1 MFFLTI
7 ILFTLQFVNSQ
18 VCNVATNIVTLDQRS
33 PEVKDRV
40 DCHPEPGAFREKCE
54 ERGCVWGE
62 VEERGAPW
70 CYYPPDYGYV
80 MAGEPV
86 TTPMGYIVHLVR
98 SAQASMFGEEAD
110 SVWLSLEMQTETRIR
125 IKITD
130 DKQRFEV
137 PIKIGGD
144 GLRHNFTDVDVQ
156 FSNSPVFGLRISRRS
171 TGELLLDTGV
181 PGLVFSDQFIQMPL
195 RISDTAAV
203 FGWGENEQHSLR
215 HDLDWRSWALY
226 ARDQPPDGAANMY
239 GVHPSL
245 TLLDRSGAATGLL
258 FLNSAAQELALTPAP
273 GLVYRT
279 IGGLLDMFVFLGPG
293 PEEVVAQYTEAVG
306 RYYIPPYWSL
316 GFHLCRYGYGDLG
329 AMRAAVER
337 MREYDIPQDAQWGDI
352 DIMDRSLDFT
362 ISQDRFGGL
371 AEYVD
376 ILKAEGVKFVTILD
390 PCISTG
396 EPNCTYRPFDLGQEL
411 DVWVKKPSG
420 EPLTGQVWPLDPV
433 YFPDYTN
440 PRTKVWWQQ
449 LITEFHETIKYD
461 GLWIDMNEPSNF
473 YPGDLYEGCA
483 GNNVNFPPYVPG
495 IREASSGNGLADKSL
510 CGDSLHHLGRHY
522 DVHNMFGWS
531 QSQPTL
537 AGVREATGGRGL
549 VLSRSTFVGSG
560 QWVAHWLGD
569 NFSNWDN
576 LRYSI
581 IGMLQFNQF
590 GIPFVG
596 ADICG
601 FIGNTEE
608 ELCLR
613 WHQLGAFYPFSRNHN
628 ALGSID
634 QDPGVWGAETAA
646 IIRTALSLRYWLL
659 PLLYTLFYRH
669 KVEGGTV
676 ARPLWHEFPT
686 DTNTW
691 DIDTQFLWGRG
702 LLISPVLEDC

>member
-1 MFFLTI
+1 M
-7 ILFTLQFVNSQ
+7 
-18 VCNVATNIVTLDQRS
+18 
-33 PEVKDRV
+33 
-40 DCHPEPGAFREKCE
+40 
-54 ERGCVWGE
+54 
-62 VEERGAPW
+62 
-70 CYYPPDYGYV
+70 
-80 MAGEPV
+80 
-86 TTPMGYIVHLVR
+86 
-98 SAQASMFGEEAD
+98 
-110 SVWLSLEMQTETRIR
+110 
-125 IKITD
+125 
-130 DKQRFEV
+130 
-137 PIKIGGD
+137 PIKIEGD
-144 GLRHNFTDVDVQ
+144 GMRPNTTDIDIK
-156 FSNSPVFGLRISRRS
+156 FSNSPVFGVRISRRS
-171 TGELLLDTGV
+171 TGELLLDTGA
-181 PGLVFSDQFIQMPL
+181 PGLVFSDQFIQLPL

-203 FGWGENEQHSLR
+203 FGWGEDEQRSLR
-215 HDLDWRSWALY
+215 HDLGWRTWALY

-239 GVHPSL
+239 GVHPRL
-245 TLLDRSGAATGLL
+245 TLLDSSGAATGLL
-258 FLNSAAQELALTPAP
+258 FLNSGAQELALTPAP

-279 IGGLLDMFVFLGPG
+279 IGGLLDMFIFLGPG
-293 PEEVVAQYTEAVG
+293 PEQVVEQYTEAVG

-316 GFHLCRYGYGDLG
+316 GFHLCRYGYMNLNN
-329 AMRAAVER
+329 MRAAVER
-337 MREYDIPQDAQWGDI
+337 MKEFNIPQDAQWGDI
-352 DIMDRSLDFT
+352 DIMERSLDFT
-362 ISQDRFGGL
+362 ISQYRFGGL

-376 ILKAEGVKFVTILD
+376 ILKAEGIKFVTILD

-396 EPNCTYRPFDLGQEL
+396 EPNCTYRPFDLGQEM

-420 EPLTGQVWPLDPV
+420 DPVTGRVWPLDPV

-449 LITEFHETIKYD
+449 LIAEFHETIKYD

-473 YPGDLYEGCA
+473 FPGDLYEGCE
-483 GNNVNFPPYVPG
+483 GNNLNFPPYLPG
-495 IREASSGNGLADKSL
+495 IRLDKPANGIADKSL
-510 CGDSLHHLGRHY
+510 CGDSLHWLGRHY
-522 DVHNMFGWS
+522 DVHNLFGWS

-549 VLSRSTFVGSG
+549 VLSRSTFIGSG
-560 QWVAHWLGD
+560 MWVAHWLGD

-576 LRYSI
+576 LRTSI

-628 ALGSID
+628 ALGSIA

-646 IIRTALSLRYWLL
+646 IIRTALSLRYWFL
-659 PLLYTLFYRH
+659 PLLYTLFFKH
-669 KVEGGTV
+669 SVEGGTV

-702 LLISPVLEDC
+702 LLISPALEVKCVYMFMISTWLVACCRRELHPGPCICRRSRGGMTCLIF